1 MRNGLK
7 SLSLIAA
14 LATLG
19 WSSDAQAS
27 ADGGCTT
34 DWIVTSTGFDGCNN
48 SPALQPGNDTRA
60 NILLMLLDTRKIA
73 PSTGKLVIS
82 KDDYDAA
89 PFSPFQP
96 WFETVRYYLPQTPP
110 RDYDRGTRCQ
120 TDESGRAAFVGAVN
134 AARGLSAGERSAL
147 VSARTAMKA
156 DCNGDNN
163 SGMAVEQLT
172 SALASAEGKAFGA
185 YLQGALAFYDGRQGE
200 AQSLFAAAA
209 KGRDAWLKDASH
221 YMIARAA
228 LNEAQEGLYDKYGYR
243 DRDVALD
250 NAKLK
255 TAENAFN
262 AYIKN
267 NPRGAYAASARGLL
281 RRVYWLG
288 GDFPKLENEY
298 ARLIADPNQDIA
310 SLAEEIDL
318 KYLSGAKSSKNPLLV
333 ATMDLARM
341 RGGGEYYGPD
351 GCCSKPLGAEEL
363 AGQADIFR
371 NHTALFDYLKAAH
384 AYYVGNNPR
393 AVVQMIPDAA
403 RQKEFSHVQFARQ
416 MLRGE
421 ALEALKD
428 RNARGFWLEML
439 SGAKSENQRWLL
451 ELAIANHDEKQG
463 QLARVFA
470 KDSPVKNKMIRRIL
484 LVNSADAPLLRQ
496 QARNSNAPKEERD
509 VALYTLLQKELR
521 SGAYKNFLTD
531 VEMVPANA
539 VKPGSDSGYLYV
551 YSDEPT
557 VPLGLFRATV
567 SEAIYPCPDIKGV
580 AGLLA
585 ANPDH
590 PKGQLCLAEFS
601 RTYLE
606 AGWDKERAKDE
617 LGSTPSPLDAR
628 PYSRL
633 AVYQRLIGNRSVR
646 GNDRAMALNRAVRC
660 FERSGYNHCGDQEIP
675 QAQRKNW
682 FQQLKREFPN
692 SPIAKSLQYYW

>member
-1 MRNGLK
+1 M
-7 SLSLIAA
+7 AV
-14 LATLG
+14 LG
-19 WSSDAQAS
+19 WSSDAKAS
-27 ADGGCTT
+27 ADGGCMT
-34 DWIVTSTGFDGCNN
+34 DWIVSTAGFNGCNN

-60 NILLMLLDTRKIA
+60 NMLLMLLDNHKVA
-73 PSTGKLVIS
+73 PSSGKLVIA

-110 RDYDRGTRCQ
+110 QRYGRGSRCQ
-120 TDESGRAAFVGAVN
+120 SDESGSAAFVRAVN
-134 AARGLSAGERSAL
+134 GARGISAGERSAL

-156 DCNGDNN
+156 DC
-163 SGMAVEQLT
+163 SGAGTSGTPMDQL
-172 SALASAEGKAFGA
+172 SASLTSAEGKAFGA
-185 YLQGALAFYDGRQGE
+185 YLQGALAFYDGRQEE
-200 AQSLFAAAA
+200 AQSQFAAAA
-209 KGRDAWLKDASH
+209 KGRDAWLKDASQ

-228 LNEAQEGLYDKYGYR
+228 LNEAQDGLYDKYGYR
-243 DRDVALD
+243 DREVALD

-341 RGGGEYYGPD
+341 RSGGEFGGPES
-351 GCCSKPLGAEEL
+351 CCSKPLGAEEL

-371 NHTALFDYLKAAH
+371 NHGALFDYLKAAH

-393 AVVQMIPDAA
+393 AVLQMIPDAA

-421 ALEALKD
+421 ALEAVKD

-439 SGAKSENQRWLL
+439 PGAKSENQRWLL

-470 KDSPVKNKMIRRIL
+470 KDSPVRNKIIRRIL
-484 LVNSADAPLLRQ
+484 LTRSADAPLLRQ
-496 QARNSNAPKEERD
+496 QARSATAPQEERD
-509 VALYTLLQKELR
+509 VALYTLLQKELK

-531 VEMVPANA
+531 LELVQAPPL
-539 VKPGSDSGYLYV
+539 KPDSDSGYFYLYG
-551 YSDEPT
+551 DKPT
-557 VPLGLFRATV
+557 VPLGIFRSTV
-567 SEAIYPCPDIKGV
+567 SNAIYPCPDIKAV
-580 AGLLA
+580 ATILA
-585 ANPDH
+585 ANPNNA
-590 PKGQLCLAEFS
+590 KGQICFAEFS
-601 RTYLE
+601 RVYLE
-606 AGWDKERAKDE
+606 GGWDKERAKDE

-633 AVYQRLIGNRSVR
+633 AVFQRLIGDRTVR
-646 GNDRAMALNRAVRC
+646 GNDRAMALNLAVRC
-660 FERSGYNHCGDQEIP
+660 FETSGYNHCGDQEIP

-692 SPIAKSLQYYW
+692 NRIATSLNYYW